1 MQEQL
6 CAVLVV
12 GLGVVVVGGGVV
24 VVGGGVVV
32 VVLLVD
38 LLDDDDGAADG
49 EQEQV
54 WGMKEEKVD
63 SKVMA

>member
-6 CAVLVV
+6 GSFVVV
-12 GLGVVVVGGGVV
+12 GIGVVVVGGGVV
-24 VVGGGVVV
+24 VV
-32 VVLLVD
+32 LLFVD
-38 LLDDDDGAADG
+38 FFDDDVGDA

-63 SKVMA
+63 SKVMAYKYF